1 MFIVALENLPK
12 KHLLFDALQII
23 KLFVKERLITKQLE
37 KKKNDGNQGCSV
49 LAQCHLFFSK
59 DNRKPGHVSC

>member
-37 KKKNDGNQGCSV
+37 KKNDGNQGCSV
-49 LAQCHLFFSK
+49 LAVSSVFFK
-59 DNRKPGHVSC
+59 R

>member
-37 KKKNDGNQGCSV
+37 KKKTMEIK
-49 LAQCHLFFSK
+49 AALF
-59 DNRKPGHVSC
+59 